1 MRPRADEVLK
11 SIIATFEQYLQPEL
25 TTPFAKSLAL
35 TTQNLLRHV
44 LLRVE
49 REGAALFE
57 DNRELRT
64 LLAQVDSYL
73 SALPE
78 DQWLESFSAMRTE
91 IKDSLVQQFYGPNDY
106 PSVILLTEEA
116 TALRWTLTHAIQT
129 LQNARDPLGKDP
141 QYIEIRQDIRAYLSH
156 QLKRE
161 ATWIDE
167 AFIGERR

>member
-49 REGAALFE
+49 REGTALFE

-64 LLAQVDSYL
+64 LLVQIDSYISTL
-73 SALPE
+73 QQ
-78 DQWLESFSAMRTE
+78 DQLIETFYVMRTE
-91 IKDSLVQQFYGPNDY
+91 IKDTLNQQFYGPNDY

-129 LQNARDPLGKDP
+129 LQKARDSLDKDP
-141 QYIEIRQDIRAYLSH
+141 QYTEIRQDIRAYLSR

-161 ATWIDE
+161 STWIDE